1 LKRLPVRWA
10 RAASL
15 DLIEIVEFIKG
26 DRPEAARK
34 LGHSFL
40 TVASRLRRNPRQ
52 GKVVPE
58 LLEKGV
64 ADYRQLIVSS
74 YRLLYTIR
82 TEFIDVV
89 AVIDGRRDVQNS
101 VLQRLMR

>member
-34 LGHSFL
+34 LGHSF
-40 TVASRLRRNPRQ
+40 LRRNPRQ